1 MRQCHLITNFNEV
14 MSEKALIKCLLLN
27 CCWGLWWFYH
37 NTVLSLITVKIK
49 CRGTLWNCNYSW
61 SFAVSQRLSRGC
73 INSCLSKTIM
83 VQFCFFL
90 IASDCD
96 TATII
101 FLWFWKKTPK
111 QQETR
116 WQGFS
121 LHYLEMMQKGWMPA
135 RWSNVYAIIHGP
147 IFSGPPTCKVAAVWP
162 CMFLWC
168 AHQLTVR
175 MGLSLSVVVT
185 VSGEEVC

>member
-61 SFAVSQRLSRGC
+61 SLAVSQRLSRGC
-73 INSCLSKTIM
+73 INSCHSKTIM
-83 VQFCFFL
+83 VQFGFFL

-101 FLWFWKKTPK
+101 FLWFWKKTQNNRRHAGRVSVFTTWK
-111 QQETR
+111 WCRKGGCQQGGATFM
-116 WQGFS
+116 QLYMGQYFLVH
-121 LHYLEMMQKGWMPA
+121 LHVKLRRFDPA
-135 RWSNVYAIIHGP
+135 CFCDVLISSPSEW
-147 IFSGPPTCKVAAVWP
+147 
-162 CMFLWC
+162 
-168 AHQLTVR
+168 
-175 MGLSLSVVVT
+175 
-185 VSGEEVC
+185 VCHWVL

>member
-83 VQFCFFL
+83 VQFCFFFNCFRL
-90 IASDCD
+90 WHSNNHLFMILEKNPKTTGDTLAGFQSSLLGNDAERVDASKVEQRLCNY
-96 TATII
+96 TWANI
-101 FLWFWKKTPK
+101 F
-111 QQETR
+111 
-116 WQGFS
+116 
-121 LHYLEMMQKGWMPA
+121 
-135 RWSNVYAIIHGP
+135 WSTY
-147 IFSGPPTCKVAAVWP
+147 
-162 CMFLWC
+162 M
-168 AHQLTVR
+168 
-175 MGLSLSVVVT
+175 
-185 VSGEEVC
+185 

>member
-61 SFAVSQRLSRGC
+61 SLAVLQRLSWGC

-83 VQFCFFL
+83 VQFVVFFNRFRL
-90 IASDCD
+90 WHSNNHLFMILGKKPKTTGDTLAGFQSSLLGNDAERVDASKVEQRLCNY
-96 TATII
+96 TWANI
-101 FLWFWKKTPK
+101 F
-111 QQETR
+111 
-116 WQGFS
+116 
-121 LHYLEMMQKGWMPA
+121 
-135 RWSNVYAIIHGP
+135 WSTY
-147 IFSGPPTCKVAAVWP
+147 
-162 CMFLWC
+162 M
-168 AHQLTVR
+168 
-175 MGLSLSVVVT
+175 
-185 VSGEEVC
+185 